1 MSLALP
7 FVIAVVVAVPGVLI
21 AQQVTVTASMP
32 VPAVASTTIAG
43 TVDTQGGSVVP
54 GTVASSQS
62 VGQENASAR
71 ITANVTQLAIGC
83 TASIEHRLDV
93 ATAAVPASSAS
104 ATADVLL
111 QFAATT
117 NESVVL
123 QISSTLAATG
133 GAPAPTLQVDVD
145 DDGSIDWQSGPATP
159 SFAVPRVLGPTP
171 TFVRVRTASSLA
183 ISGSV
188 VSSVTVAV
196 APEHPTQID
205 VVLFG
210 CSVPYHLYS
219 FRTFG
224 GGVEFG
230 TFGLPPTGPVL
241 LVFGLGVFPFV
252 LPSAAPS
259 PCVVL
264 PTLDIVALIPSPLGY
279 SLPLPP
285 AVRPVTFWAQAVPL
299 TPAGFEATGAYRIQ
313 AN

>member
-1 MSLALP
+1 MFRALS
-7 FVIAVVVAVPGVLI
+7 IALVAGAPAGLF
-21 AQQVTVTASMP
+21 AQQVTVGAQTIGP
-32 VPAVASTTIAG
+32 IVASTTVAG
-43 TVDTQGGSVVP
+43 TVDTQSSVVVP
-54 GTVASSQS
+54 GLVTSAQTTGVES
-62 VGQENASAR
+62 ASAR
-71 ITANVTQLAIGC
+71 VTTNLTQLAIGC
-83 TASIEHRLDV
+83 TATIEHRLDV

-104 ATADVLL
+104 ATAEVLL
-111 QFAATT
+111 QFAAAT

-123 QISSTLAATG
+123 QVSSTLAATG
-133 GAPAPTLQVDVD
+133 GAPAPALQVDID

-159 SFAVPRVLGPTP
+159 SFAIARVLGPAP
-171 TFVRVRTASSLA
+171 TFVRVRTESSLA
-183 ISGSV
+183 ITGSV
-188 VSSVTVAV
+188 VSSVTVGV

-210 CSVPYHLYS
+210 CSVPYHLYA

-252 LPSAAPS
+252 LPSAAPT

-264 PTLDIVALIPSPLGY
+264 PTLDIVAVIPSPLGY

-285 AVRPVTFWAQAVPL
+285 AVRPVTFWAQGVPL